1 MMKRLSKLLI
11 ILLLMS
17 GTSCKEDDENLPKG
31 NEGILDADPSLNQM
45 VYTSM
50 REDIYALDPAT
61 GESRLLATLA
71 EYNYVENVL
80 EYHNGILYAVSESN
94 GLYAFDAQSGQLL
107 WKKGLPEFD
116 KSPIT
121 KTHPVFYD
129 DKIFVAGL
137 HGIMMAFDA
146 QSGSTIWQF
155 DFKVESD
162 YSKSMYG
169 KPALHGDY
177 LVYGTLSG
185 LEDNYLVCLNNK
197 TGAFQWAVPLE
208 GDGVKGQTVVISD
221 GVVYVPGENFEARSL
236 ESGELIWSFP
246 TWEHEGASKPVVAG
260 DKVLFNGAIKD
271 SPFYAKLYCLDK
283 RSGELIWEVETGYND
298 AVGVSPKVAGNFVFG
313 FYQEAEEN
321 LQLRGRPYA
330 VSLETGKQIWK
341 NENITVRA
349 LMTYANGHLILP
361 GFNHNDNHTGGSI
374 ICLDAATG
382 EIIWDNKE
390 AYYPSA
396 RIAPIVVAQNGVFK
410 P

>member
-1 MMKRLSKLLI
+1 MHRLLTLLSVVGW
-11 ILLLMS
+11 LVWL
-17 GTSCKEDDENLPKG
+17 TSCNKDDEGLEVGKG
-31 NEGILDADPSLNQM
+31 GLEADPSLNQM

-50 REDIYALDPAT
+50 REHIYALDPAT
-61 GESRLLATLA
+61 GESRLLASLA
-71 EYNYVENVL
+71 ENNYVENVL

-107 WKKGLPEFD
+107 WKKGLPDFK
-116 KSPIT
+116 KSSIN

-129 DKIFVAGL
+129 NKIFVAGL
-137 HGIMMAFDA
+137 RGIMMALDA
-146 QSGSTIWQF
+146 TTGNTIWQF

-162 YSKSMYG
+162 YYKNMYG
-169 KPALHGDY
+169 KPALYGDY
-177 LVYGTLSG
+177 LLYGTLSG
-185 LEDNYLVCLNNK
+185 LEDNYLVCLNNQ
-197 TGAFQWAVPLE
+197 TGKLQWVVPLE
-208 GDGVKGQTVVISD
+208 GDGVKGRTVVVSD
-221 GVVYVPGENFEARSL
+221 DIVYVPGEHFEARSL

-246 TWEHEGASKPVVAG
+246 TWEHEGASQPVVAG
-260 DKVLFNGAIKD
+260 DKILFNGAIED

-298 AVGVSPKVAGNFVFG
+298 AVGVSPKVAGSFVFG

-321 LQLRGRPYA
+321 LQLRGRPFA
-330 VSLETGKQIWK
+330 VSLETGEQIWK

-349 LMTYANGHLILP
+349 LITYANGRLIFP
-361 GFNHNDNHTGGSI
+361 GFNRNDDHTGGSI

-382 EIIWDNKE
+382 DIIWDNKE